1 MQTPHIEQLRAELLG
16 TLAELRNR
24 QNPME
29 PERAKAIATVAAVL
43 VDSARVEVEFLRVTK
58 NDESQFLGSREKP
71 EPPRTAWQNSPAIA
85 Q

>member
-58 NDESQFLGSREKP
+58 NDESNFLENRPTP

>member
-24 QNPME
+24 QSPME

-58 NDESQFLGSREKP
+58 NDESQFLGNREKLD
-71 EPPRTAWQNSPAIA
+71 PPRTNWQNSPAIA